1 MRDVVREI
9 TKMGRTRL
17 IHVNT
22 GGGRRAAGG
31 GVRGAGC
38 GVRGAGIRR
47 STTNAMAG
55 LLVVPPPA
63 ARRPPPAARHFV
75 HTFVD
80 EPPRPTRFPPT
91 CPPPLPS
98 PVSPAFAPSCW

>member
-38 GVRGAGIRR
+38 GVRGAGCGVRGAGIRR

-63 ARRPPPAARHFV
+63 ARRPPPGISFTLSLTNPLARL
-75 HTFVD
+75 D
-80 EPPRPTRFPPT
+80 S
-91 CPPPLPS
+91 LPH
-98 PVSPAFAPSCW
+98 VRR